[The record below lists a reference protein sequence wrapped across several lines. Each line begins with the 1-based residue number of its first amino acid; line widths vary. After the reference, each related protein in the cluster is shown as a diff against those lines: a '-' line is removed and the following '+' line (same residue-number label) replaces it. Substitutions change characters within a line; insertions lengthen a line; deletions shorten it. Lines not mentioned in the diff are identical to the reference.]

1 MRQGYRTH
9 PTGTILQR
17 STSAFFILFLFTLS
31 SFVNQSEAGWIHTE
45 GEDFSIEFIHWLQQG
60 DIEQINK
67 HLEPGLLLTQENQVA
82 VKNAVEMFPQA
93 NIKKITRLQLN
104 VNYGLNNEGRTE
116 EYQFFVLMDHTALL
130 MDTVLQEKD
139 GQWVVQGFH
148 FNKAPMNLMRK
159 FPFYLISWIQPK
171 NVFMAVAGLNI
182 LLIMGALAL
191 LFIRPVK
198 AKLLWLPVAFAG
210 IMKASAQWLDD
221 GPWSFEPLAI
231 RYPSIWFSEAV
242 GQDPWS
248 IVVSVPLGAAVVLFI
263 ALISKSEPDEPPM
276 RMAPRPRM
284 QPRQPQ
290 QRKPRSQPVSA
301 GK

>member
-9 PTGTILQR
+9 PTGTIGQR
-17 STSAFFILFLFTLS
+17 IAGAFFILIIFTLS

-45 GEDFSIEFIHWLQQG
+45 GEDFSVEFIHWLQQG
-60 DIEQINK
+60 DIDQINK
-67 HLEPGLLLTQENQVA
+67 YLEPGLLTQENQVA
-82 VKNAVEMFPQA
+82 VKNAVKLFPQA

-130 MDTVLQEKD
+130 METILQEKD
-139 GQWVVQGFH
+139 GQWVVHGFH
-148 FNKAPMNLMRK
+148 FNKAPMNLMKK
-159 FPFYLISWIQPK
+159 FPFYLVSWIQPK

-182 LLIMGALAL
+182 LLMSVALIL
-191 LFIRPVK
+191 LFSRPVK
-198 AKLLWLPVAFAG
+198 MKLLWLPVAFAG
-210 IMKASAQWLDD
+210 IMKASAQWLDE
-221 GPWSFEPLAI
+221 GLWSFDLLAV

-248 IVVSVPLGAAVVLFI
+248 IVVSVPLGAAVVLLI
-263 ALISKSEPDEPPM
+263 ALVAKPELDEPPM

-290 QRKPRSQPVSA
+290 QRKPRPQPAGA